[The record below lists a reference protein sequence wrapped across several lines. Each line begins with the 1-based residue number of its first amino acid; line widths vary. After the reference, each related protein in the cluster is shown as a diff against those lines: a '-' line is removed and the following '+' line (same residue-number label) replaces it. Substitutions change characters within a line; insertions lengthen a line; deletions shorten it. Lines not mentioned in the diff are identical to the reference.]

1 MQFVVSPLAI
11 CTDLSQIVL
20 VRTKHRKVSGPISS
34 GSSAKQGHPE
44 PCRHRLH
51 DLEPGG
57 HGQVLTAMENHS
69 PKERRGWTKA
79 LGLGS
84 CFGEA
89 SARQDESVEA
99 ERTSA
104 GVEGWAKTLAGGQKE
119 RRRSKGGKCL
129 SIWAFNGR

>member
-1 MQFVVSPLAI
+1 M
-11 CTDLSQIVL
+11 
-20 VRTKHRKVSGPISS
+20 RTKHRKVSGPISS

-57 HGQVLTAMENHS
+57 GHGQVLTATETRSPMEG
-69 PKERRGWTKA
+69 RGLTKA